1 VHAVHDL
8 DAAAEFYRAPAF
20 ENPWRNVM
28 VDASTLLTYAIVV
41 LGLFLIPGPAVL
53 LVLTRSISGG
63 RRVGVATGFGIA
75 MGDLAH
81 AAMATFGLSAV
92 LMTSAL
98 AFSIVKYAGV
108 AYLTILG
115 IRALIEK
122 SDDLRLASSRL
133 VDANRAF
140 RQAVVAEILNPK
152 TALFFLAFLPQFVRP
167 DHGAVVM
174 QFSVLG
180 LVFVAMSAVYTSLIA
195 FAAGQVS
202 RWLSRHQQIG
212 RWQGRVVGSIYIALG
227 VRLAFQER

>member
-1 VHAVHDL
+1 
-8 DAAAEFYRAPAF
+8 
-20 ENPWRNVM
+20 M
-28 VDASTLLTYAIVV
+28 IDASTLLTYAIVV

-53 LVLTRSISGG
+53 LVLARSISGG
-63 RRVGVATGFGIA
+63 RRVGIATGFGIA
-75 MGDLAH
+75 FGDLGH

-108 AYLTILG
+108 VYLIVLG

-122 SDDLRLASSRL
+122 RDDLHLAFARH
-133 VDANRAF
+133 VDAHRAF
-140 RQAVVAEILNPK
+140 RQAVLAEILNPK

-180 LVFVAMSAVYTSLIA
+180 LIFVAMSAAYTSLLA
-195 FAAGQVS
+195 LAAGQVS
-202 RWLSRHQQIG
+202 GWLSRHHHIG
-212 RWQGRVVGSIYIALG
+212 RWQSRVVGSIYLALG